1 MILPGIKDTSIKVK
15 KIDKDSKETISG
27 VEFKVRYK
35 SDKTYVVKNTNE
47 NEYNVSYTNN
57 SDNATTF
64 ITDQNGIIEIE
75 HLTKYGEYE
84 FIELRNPKY
93 GYLEV
98 EQDDAFGEENN
109 PIIFQVN
116 SGLDETIEIEN
127 TKQTGN
133 LIIEKRD
140 ADINTKKLEGVTFY
154 IKSGKNT
161 DMQKSN
167 TNSGKYLKIEKAKEA
182 EGFDNSNNMVNGT
195 VYIQE
200 MSFVENENEATKFI
214 TDSNGLISVYNI
226 LEGYYDVE
234 EVSVGNNSLYEIDE
248 NFISWRFENSKEERN
263 SSKNASNIRISS
275 NNDNYLIFKN
285 KRKYVNLSG
294 YVWIDDYFGKQTQ
307 KDDLYNNEEE
317 LLNGIT
323 VKLMKN
329 GVKEPIMTTTTSAL
343 NRYQQEKKKA
353 DGEYLFKKVPLYDE
367 NDSIKDINN
376 TILNQYYI
384 EFEYNGVVYQ
394 NVAPHIDVDNGSKAA
409 ENGSDRTVFNNNFA
423 VIEGKG
429 IENSTEGTATSTS
442 GSTIDLYYNEES
454 TEEGKGR
461 KMIWDSSRSE
471 VPMYSRTNVAG
482 YYINNQFKLSNGD
495 YPSEIKNIN
504 LGLYEREQPDL
515 SIVSDIESAKATV
528 KGYEYIYSK
537 NEKTTNSK
545 YNQDKA
551 DYDQNENQKN
561 ITDEL
566 KHQFDLATSFGL
578 KYGPEEYTGQLYPS
592 DIGYSEDT
600 QKDDKLKMYVTY
612 RIRLL
617 NTATNLYSRVN
628 EMVSYFD
635 NRYES
640 IESISESDGTIY
652 TKDIDYIIDE
662 AYNKDGYKKVIITK
676 RQDINKESEKYLNIT
691 FKLSDEAIKSVL
703 QNDIMLNEVTEI
715 TSYTTYS
722 DRYNTLYAGIDKDSN
737 PGNAN
742 PADKNTYEDDTDYSP
757 SFKITIRERE
767 ISGTVWE
774 DDVISNDLNGVKGNG
789 KYDINENVLQNVN
802 AELLEITEYD
812 ETGKPK
818 YEPAKLYKYD
828 ENSNTVSE
836 NSNIIKT
843 SSKGEYLFSGVLPG
857 KYIVRYTYG
866 NSDDIKSIVCDIN
879 GNKLKEIDPYD
890 YKSTIFRGGKQEE
903 TDLDWYTKE
912 TSAYENVER
921 FSDARDDDKI
931 IDARIKN
938 NTEMDYKVAIEQK
951 NEQKEIYANTNNFE
965 IGIEYNGIEVN
976 KKQETEKRLIRI
988 CFDQVD
994 FGIIRRAEQKLKISK
1009 NITWVEL
1016 TLANGQ
1022 TIISGNPQTDEIKNL
1037 KLLPDGNVSI
1047 ELDNELVQGARLNVT
1062 YEIKADSNE
1071 SEVDFLDRDY
1081 YIYGK
1086 KPEDET
1092 KKMVKINIKKLYDY
1106 PSDDFVY
1113 SLNNDLNKDWQIAEI
1128 SQEQKGEY
1136 FSEEAFEKIKNC
1148 KTVLYTNKFDEIEP
1162 NNDKKITL
1170 QLSKILANNDD
1181 ISLDNG
1187 VEINIV
1193 EGRKFNFIP
1202 GNYVPGEINQVKE
1215 DDSDNAFLSVT
1226 TPTGKTDNTKE
1237 IIIMSITLLIII
1249 GTGII
1254 FIKKKILK

>member
-1 MILPGIKDTSIKVK
+1 MKT
-15 KIDKDSKETISG
+15 G
-27 VEFKVRYK
+27 V
-35 SDKTYVVKNTNE
+35 SD
-47 NEYNVSYTNN
+47 
-57 SDNATTF
+57 
-64 ITDQNGIIEIE
+64 
-75 HLTKYGEYE
+75 
-84 FIELRNPKY
+84 
-93 GYLEV
+93 
-98 EQDDAFGEENN
+98 
-109 PIIFQVN
+109 
-116 SGLDETIEIEN
+116 
-127 TKQTGN
+127 
-133 LIIEKRD
+133 
-140 ADINTKKLEGVTFY
+140 
-154 IKSGKNT
+154 
-161 DMQKSN
+161 
-167 TNSGKYLKIEKAKEA
+167 
-182 EGFDNSNNMVNGT
+182 
-195 VYIQE
+195 
-200 MSFVENENEATKFI
+200 
-214 TDSNGLISVYNI
+214 
-226 LEGYYDVE
+226 
-234 EVSVGNNSLYEIDE
+234 
-248 NFISWRFENSKEERN
+248 
-263 SSKNASNIRISS
+263 
-275 NNDNYLIFKN
+275 
-285 KRKYVNLSG
+285 
-294 YVWIDDYFGKQTQ
+294 
-307 KDDLYNNEEE
+307 
-317 LLNGIT
+317 
-323 VKLMKN
+323 
-329 GVKEPIMTTTTSAL
+329 PIMTTTTSAL
-343 NRYQQEKKKA
+343 NRYQEKNNP

-394 NVAPHIDVDNGSKAA
+394 NVVSNINLDNGSKAA
-409 ENGSDRTVFNNNFA
+409 ESKSVRTEYDNKFA
-423 VIEGKG
+423 FIEGKG
-429 IENSTEGTATSTS
+429 SENQDEGIAKSYS
-442 GSTIDLYYNEES
+442 GSTINLYYNEVADYNNN
-454 TEEGKGR
+454 GR
-461 KMIWDSSRSE
+461 KMVWDSSKLVE
-471 VPMYSRTNVAG
+471 KIYARTNETG
-482 YYINNQFKLSNGD
+482 YNIKNKFIINNGD
-495 YPSEIKNIN
+495 YPEEIRNIN
-504 LGLYEREQPDL
+504 LGLFRREQPDL
-515 SIVSDIESAKATV
+515 SIVSDIEGAKINI
-528 KGYEYIYSK
+528 KGYEYKYVK
-537 NEKTTNSK
+537 NNKTTNSK

-551 DYDQNENQKN
+551 DYDQKEEEKN
-561 ITDEL
+561 IADNL
-566 KHQFDLATSFGL
+566 KYQFDLTTSFGL
-578 KYGPEEYTGQLYPS
+578 KYGPEEYTGQLYAS
-592 DIGYSEDT
+592 DIGYSKST
-600 QKDDKLKMYVTY
+600 QNDDKLNLYVTY

-628 EMVSYFD
+628 EIVSYFD
-635 NRYES
+635 NRYEF
-640 IESISESDGTIY
+640 IESISESDGTKYIE
-652 TKDIDYIIDE
+652 DVDYKLDKT
-662 AYNKDGYKKVIITK
+662 YNKDGYKKVIITK
-676 RQDINKESEKYLNIT
+676 PQDINKESEKYFNIT
-691 FKLSDEAIKSVL
+691 FKLSDEAIQAVL

-715 TSYTTYS
+715 TSYSTYS
-722 DRYNTLYAGIDKDSN
+722 DQFNTVYAGIDRDSN
-737 PGNAN
+737 PENVN

-938 NTEMDYKVAIEQK
+938 NTEMYYKVAIEQK

-1086 KPEDET
+1086 KPEKKK

-1106 PSDDFVY
+1106 PVNDFVY
-1113 SLNNDLNKDWQIAEI
+1113 DKNNKLNKDWQIEEI
-1128 SQEQKGEY
+1128 KEEQKGKY
-1136 FSEEAFEKIKNC
+1136 FSEDAYKKISEYNTVLFTDKFDKIQPNEE
-1148 KTVLYTNKFDEIEP
+1148 KTV
-1162 NNDKKITL
+1162 TL
-1170 QLSKILANNDD
+1170 QLSKVLANNDD

-1187 VEINIV
+1187 VEVNILK
-1193 EGRKFNFIP
+1193 GSKLKSIP
-1202 GNYVPGEINQVKE
+1202 GNYIPGKVYKE
-1215 DDSDNAFLSVT
+1215 EEKESDSDNAYLSVT
-1226 TPTGKTDNTKE
+1226 APTGSTDNTKE